1 MLKTNTNKF
10 KLNFKNEVLNYINDD
25 LKNASTDQKIDF
37 LIKDI
42 KNNVNHKY
50 NMRRIPNHVER
61 LADYLSGLPYY
72 FLEAYYQPIIEQA
85 ERLVE
90 GKFPEKKRA
99 KIVENYFNFMALH
112 LVKLIE
118 KEKNDDYLSLTL
130 A

>member
-10 KLNFKNEVLNYINDD
+10 KLNFKNEVLKYINDD

-42 KNNVNHKY
+42 KNNVNYKY